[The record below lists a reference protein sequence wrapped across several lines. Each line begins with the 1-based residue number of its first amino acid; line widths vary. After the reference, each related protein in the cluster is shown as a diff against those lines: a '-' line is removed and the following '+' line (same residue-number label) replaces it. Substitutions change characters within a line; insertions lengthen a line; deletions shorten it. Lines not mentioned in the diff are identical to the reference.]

1 LLLLL
6 VQILYL
12 CSSSLTQSLQLL
24 PHCLPAD
31 SDLTRELVS
40 LSHPVTR
47 ATLGVFGCVVG
58 ALTIERFLSSTVPGP
73 YLRCFLNTL
82 SLIICVG
89 GPVAVITCF
98 ILIRHDVFQS
108 LLHLDSEYWFGVE
121 ICVYIIFP
129 LLLLTV
135 FGTVNCCKVSSSSR
149 VLPTH
154 QIQAIKIN
162 IGVTISTNM
171 AMFLFLVQES
181 LFLWRRQL
189 LEMRDDPE
197 FSSSVD
203 SVLAHVTLSAH
214 IVSTL
219 LSIMVTMVSL
229 LYCCIS
235 SDCCADC
242 CCSSINDLEAIR
254 YEQVQSKEKF

>member
-1 LLLLL
+1 M
-6 VQILYL
+6 
-12 CSSSLTQSLQLL
+12 
-24 PHCLPAD
+24 
-31 SDLTRELVS
+31 
-40 LSHPVTR
+40 
-47 ATLGVFGCVVG
+47 
-58 ALTIERFLSSTVPGP
+58 PGP

-171 AMFLFLVQES
+171 AMFLFLVQVSYTRLIES
-181 LFLWRRQL
+181 Y
-189 LEMRDDPE
+189 
-197 FSSSVD
+197 S
-203 SVLAHVTLSAH
+203 
-214 IVSTL
+214 
-219 LSIMVTMVSL
+219 
-229 LYCCIS
+229 
-235 SDCCADC
+235 
-242 CCSSINDLEAIR
+242 
-254 YEQVQSKEKF
+254 